1 MDWSHLPPDQAERA
15 EQIFQ
20 ELRQHSEAKL
30 QQIASLLAGK
40 PDDQLLGQ
48 TEFEVRDLINGFGAD
63 AIQTAVN
70 QRKKRGTKGRA

>member
-1 MDWSHLPPDQAERA
+1 MDWSHLPPDQSQRA

-20 ELRQHSEAKL
+20 KLRQQSDATL

-40 PDDQLLGQ
+40 PDNQLLGQ
-48 TEFEVRDLINGFGAD
+48 TEYEVRDLINGLAAD

-70 QRKKRGTKGRA
+70 QRKKGGTKDRA